1 MSLIPS
7 ATAAE
12 SDQQLSAVR
21 FLMKVGARPVPILIC
36 YKALERFGSTAG
48 CCKSSF
54 DTFKRNSRVFER
66 FARDKYIRGNLE
78 SDGTIF
84 IRPADVE

>member
-7 ATAAE
+7 ATAAQ
-12 SDQQLSAVR
+12 SDKQLSAVR
-21 FLMKVGARPVPILIC
+21 FLMKDGARPIPILIS
-36 YKALERFGSTAG
+36 YKALERYGSTAG

-54 DTFKRNSRVFER
+54 DAFKRHRRVFER
-66 FARDKYIRGNLE
+66 LARDKFIRGNLE